1 MTFNENDF
9 SLNDNEKKSQAVVNT
24 LKDSTDG
31 NEFEDTNPEE
41 RHQYPDQQR
50 RVPVQYG
57 IDEFVDAA
65 IAEPEIE
72 VQEIIN
78 DALRNKEWNE
88 AADSEYD
95 LLMSSSTWELVDIPT
110 GRKPIDYKWIFKVKK
125 GSDGSVQRYKARLVA
140 KGFAQKYGVDYDET
154 FAPVVRYSSIRTLL
168 AFAIQ
173 NDMLIHQMDAVTA
186 FLNGTLEEEIYMKQ
200 PPGYVQKGKEH
211 LVCKLNK
218 SLYGLKQSP
227 RCWNKAFREYMD
239 SINST
244 QSTADPCIFI
254 KTGDTRDITIVAVYV
269 DDLTIVTKTTEK
281 MAEIKSDLMLK
292 FKMNDLGKLHHCL
305 GMTIEHDEKRKCL
318 WLHQKPYIM
327 SMLQKFGLKEA
338 KTVSTPAK
346 LSVKLRKDETRKL
359 TDTALYQSIV
369 GQVYFIQPLQHGP
382 IYHKHWEQ
390 CQNIVN
396 APVKHI

>member
-88 AADSEYD
+88 VADSEYD

-125 GSDGSVQRYKARLVA
+125 GSDGSVQRYKAQLVA
-140 KGFAQKYGVDYDET
+140 KGFAKKYGVDYDET
-154 FAPVVRYSSIRTLL
+154 FAPVVRYSSIQTLL

-186 FLNGTLEEEIYMKQ
+186 FLNGTLEKEIYMKQ
-200 PPGYVQKGKEH
+200 PPGYV
-211 LVCKLNK
+211 
-218 SLYGLKQSP
+218 
-227 RCWNKAFREYMD
+227 
-239 SINST
+239 
-244 QSTADPCIFI
+244 
-254 KTGDTRDITIVAVYV
+254 
-269 DDLTIVTKTTEK
+269 
-281 MAEIKSDLMLK
+281 
-292 FKMNDLGKLHHCL
+292 
-305 GMTIEHDEKRKCL
+305 
-318 WLHQKPYIM
+318 
-327 SMLQKFGLKEA
+327 
-338 KTVSTPAK
+338 
-346 LSVKLRKDETRKL
+346 
-359 TDTALYQSIV
+359 
-369 GQVYFIQPLQHGP
+369 
-382 IYHKHWEQ
+382 
-390 CQNIVN
+390 
-396 APVKHI
+396 